1 MMMEEVEVEVV
12 FAVEPWVV
20 LYLSLV
26 LGVEFGV
33 GIVIIVV
40 GIAVHLELAL
50 VCLFPGGGLWF
61 GSASQVISSSG
72 SPPM

>member
-1 MMMEEVEVEVV
+1 MGSAV
-12 FAVEPWVV
+12 FGFGV
-20 LYLSLV
+20 
-26 LGVEFGV
+26 GVEFGV

-61 GSASQVISSSG
+61 GSGSQVISSSG